1 MGICVFGG
9 IYGYGYRMV
18 VRGVWSVQECVPEA
32 ETCEETNKQHH
43 EEKKKK
49 KRGRI
54 LKNDR
59 ATEQKPLKHSISH
72 S

>member
-49 KRGRI
+49 KKGAHIKKR
-54 LKNDR
+54 
-59 ATEQKPLKHSISH
+59 
-72 S
+72 